1 MILDDFFNE
10 NNDDKI
16 AGEEDEVKVD
26 VGNIRSGR
34 YVDLS
39 CVPVKDPMNRERVE
53 GDGAID
59 GVRGG
64 GLHLEEEEE
73 DVVARG
79 H

>member
-26 VGNIRSGR
+26 VGKIGSGY

-39 CVPVKDPMNRERVE
+39 CVPVKDPVDR
-53 GDGAID
+53 
-59 GVRGG
+59 
-64 GLHLEEEEE
+64 
-73 DVVARG
+73 
-79 H
+79 